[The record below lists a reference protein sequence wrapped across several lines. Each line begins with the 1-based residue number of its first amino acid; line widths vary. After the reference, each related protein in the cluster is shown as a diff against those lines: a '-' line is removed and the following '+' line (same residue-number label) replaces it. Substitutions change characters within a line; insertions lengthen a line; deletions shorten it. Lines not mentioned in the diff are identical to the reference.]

1 MQRRIFFNTII
12 VLLLGVVICGILSAR
27 IVKKNLVNGIEE
39 RLTIEAGLVR
49 ELVGES
55 LISNSDNIETYIN
68 KIKQTTNARIT
79 IVDSQ
84 GNVIIDTEKGYPD
97 MDNHSKRTEIEA
109 AFKGNTGK
117 SIRYSYTLKVDL
129 MYVAQPIF
137 KDNNIIGVVRLSKP
151 LYEINNLIKGLY
163 TNVFIAVL
171 IGIFAASLLGYKMS
185 INITRPI
192 KEITYTASR
201 IAEGHFDKRINIAG
215 KDEIGILVNSINNM
229 AFKLDEMIM
238 SLQDKNVKLE
248 AIMSSVVNGII
259 AIDSAERVLFI
270 NTVAEKLLNI
280 ADGDM
285 AGKHLLQVIR
295 NNSID
300 NYLKTILK
308 DRKFFDTEITMDD
321 PDEKVLKLYSNPI
334 KKTDENDIEGIIIT
348 IQDITELRKLERVRT
363 EFIANVSHE
372 LKTPLTSIKGFA
384 ETLRTEGIDDKKDA
398 IRFLNI
404 IEHEADR
411 LYRLINDI
419 LSLSDLERRKAKI
432 IKKEI
437 KVDNIINEVLSMLK
451 SQSDNKNIGLSADV
465 QEDIKNLTGDTDKF
479 KQMLINLVDNA
490 IKYTPEGGKVR
501 VEAYNQGDKASV
513 DKIVIKVRDNG
524 IGIPKLQIPRLFER
538 FYRVDKARSRN
549 VGGTGLGLAIV
560 KHIVILFNGEIEV
573 ESEVGKG
580 TEFKII
586 LPVQ

>member
-1 MQRRIFFNTII
+1 
-12 VLLLGVVICGILSAR
+12 
-27 IVKKNLVNGIEE
+27 
-39 RLTIEAGLVR
+39 
-49 ELVGES
+49 
-55 LISNSDNIETYIN
+55 
-68 KIKQTTNARIT
+68 
-79 IVDSQ
+79 
-84 GNVIIDTEKGYPD
+84 
-97 MDNHSKRTEIEA
+97 
-109 AFKGNTGK
+109 
-117 SIRYSYTLKVDL
+117 
-129 MYVAQPIF
+129 
-137 KDNNIIGVVRLSKP
+137 
-151 LYEINNLIKGLY
+151 NLIKGLY

>member
-1 MQRRIFFNTII
+1 MQRKIFFNIVL
-12 VLLLGVVICGILSAR
+12 VLLLGVFICGILSAR
-27 IVKKNLVNGIEE
+27 IVKSNLVSGIEE
-39 RLTIEAGLVR
+39 SLTIEAGLVR

-55 LISNSDNIETYIN
+55 LISNSGDIDMYIN
-68 KIKQTTNARIT
+68 KIKQTTNTRIT

-84 GNVIIDTEKGYPD
+84 GNVIIDTEKDYSY
-97 MDNHSKRTEIEA
+97 MDNHSRRTEIEA
-109 AFKGNTGK
+109 ALKGNTGK
-117 SIRYSYTLKVDL
+117 SIRYSYTLKVDF

-137 KDNNIIGVVRLSKP
+137 KDNNVIGAVRLSKP
-151 LYEINNLIKGLY
+151 LYEINNLVKGLY

-171 IGIFAASLLGYKMS
+171 IGIFAASFIGYKMS

-201 IAEGHFDKRINIAG
+201 ISKGHFDKRINIKG
-215 KDEIGILVNSINNM
+215 KDEIGILANSINDM
-229 AFKLDEMIM
+229 AAKLDEMIM
-238 SLQDKNVKLE
+238 NLQDKNVKLE
-248 AIMSSVVNGII
+248 AIMSSIVNGIV
-259 AIDSAERVLFI
+259 AIDSTERVLFI
-270 NTVAEKLLNI
+270 NPVAERLLDI
-280 ADGDM
+280 ADRDIV
-285 AGKHLLQVIR
+285 GKHLLQVIR

-308 DRKFFDTEITMDD
+308 DKNFYNIEITIDD
-321 PDEKVLKLYSNPI
+321 PVEKVLKLYTNPI
-334 KKTDENDIEGIIIT
+334 KKTYENDIEGVIIT

-384 ETLRTEGIDDKKDA
+384 ETLKSGGMDDKQDA

-404 IEHEADR
+404 IEDEADR

-419 LSLSDLERRKAKI
+419 LSLSELEQRKAKI
-432 IKKEI
+432 VEKEI
-437 KVDNIINEVLSMLK
+437 KVEKTIKEVLSMLK
-451 SQSDNKNIGLSADV
+451 SQSDKKNIELSVNV
-465 QEDIKNLTGDTDKF
+465 QEELENFTGDSDKF

-490 IKYTPEGGKVR
+490 IKYTPENGKVW
-501 VEAYNQGDKASV
+501 VEAYNQGEKESI
-513 DKIVIKVRDNG
+513 DKIVIKVKDNG
-524 IGIPKLQIPRLFER
+524 IGIPKQNMQRLFER
-538 FYRVDKARSRN
+538 FYRVDKARSRK

-580 TEFKII
+580 TEFKIT
-586 LPVQ
+586 LPV